1 MLGFKGV
8 RNGDLNG
15 FWSVLVAS
23 FSRRRFACGVRIPP
37 SRVSAYATS
46 EYLDFFYLLDW
57 AREARVSRLS
67 KMVKVGG
74 IALGTDN
81 SSRGQI

>member
-1 MLGFKGV
+1 MWRGGGWVKQDHRCHPSLLKLD
-8 RNGDLNG
+8 DLP
-15 FWSVLVAS
+15 VA
-23 FSRRRFACGVRIPP
+23 RRARIPS

-74 IALGTDN
+74 IALRTDN